1 MATKDSQA
9 PADVDSVS
17 RLAGSG
23 FGSEASI
30 ARMASASDSK
40 SIGNLAHCTDRAV
53 ITFVRN
59 ASASTSKINRLVV
72 ASAMPIPM
80 ALPCVSGVRPPTKI
94 RQMNGLS
101 CD

>member
-1 MATKDSQA
+1 MRTIRA
-9 PADVDSVS
+9 
-17 RLAGSG
+17 LAGSG
-23 FGSEASI
+23 SGSEASI
-30 ARMASASDSK
+30 ARMASASASK

-53 ITFVRN
+53 NTFVRH
-59 ASASTSKINRLVV
+59 ASASTSAINRLVV

-80 ALPCVSGVRPPTKI
+80 ALPCVSGVRPLTKI